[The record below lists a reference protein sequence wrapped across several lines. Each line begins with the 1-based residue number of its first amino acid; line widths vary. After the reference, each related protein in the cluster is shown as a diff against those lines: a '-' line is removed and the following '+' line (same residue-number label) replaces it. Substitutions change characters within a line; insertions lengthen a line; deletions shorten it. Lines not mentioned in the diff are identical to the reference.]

1 MVELWIPITIGAVI
15 FQTIRTGMQK
25 HLKGALTTSAV
36 TYVRFLFGFPVAV
49 LYLVILLGTT
59 GQAMPR
65 VSAAFVFYV
74 FLGGAG
80 QILGTFLLVH
90 LFSFRN
96 FAVGT
101 TYTKTEAI
109 QTALIG
115 LVFFG
120 QTMSWPGFLAIVVSV
135 TGVMIIS
142 IVHGHATLR
151 GFLTS
156 WTNRI
161 AAYGVLSGAGLAV
174 AAVGVRAASL
184 SLHLDGFLVPA
195 AVTLVWVTGMQVVAM
210 SVYMLW
216 RERTQ
221 IAAIF
226 RIFRFSSLVGL
237 TGVLGS
243 ICWFNAMTLQNAA
256 YVRTLGQVEL
266 ILSLLT
272 SYIVFKERS
281 TRFEII
287 GMVMIVVGIVILL
300 LFR

>member
-1 MVELWIPITIGAVI
+1 MVELWVPITIGAVI

-59 GQAMPR
+59 GQAMPP
-65 VSAAFVFYV
+65 VSADFVFYV

-161 AAYGVLSGAGLAV
+161 AAYGVLSGAGFAV

>member
-25 HLKGALTTSAV
+25 HLKGTLTTSAV
-36 TYVRFLFGFPVAV
+36 TYVRFLFGLPIVVA
-49 LYLVILLGTT
+49 YLALMLRTT
-59 GQAMPR
+59 GQAMPS
-65 VSAAFVFYV
+65 VSAAFVFYA
-74 FLGGAG
+74 FLGAAG
-80 QILGTFLLVH
+80 QVLGTFLLVH

-101 TYTKTEAI
+101 TYTKTEAL

-135 TGVMIIS
+135 TGVMMIS
-142 IVHGHATLR
+142 IVHGHATWR
-151 GFLTS
+151 GFLTG

-161 AAYGVLSGAGLAV
+161 AVYGMLSGAGFALA
-174 AAVGVRAASL
+174 ALGVRAASL
-184 SLHLDGFLVPA
+184 SLNMEGFLVPA
-195 AVTLVWVTGMQVVAM
+195 AVTLLWVTGMQVAAM
-210 SVYMLW
+210 SVYMVL
-216 RERTQ
+216 RERAQ

-226 RIFRFSSLVGL
+226 RTFRFSSLVGL

-243 ICWFNAMTLQNAA
+243 ICWFNAMTLENAA

-281 TRFEII
+281 TRYEIF
-287 GMVMIVVGIVILL
+287 GMVMIGIGIVILL

>member
-1 MVELWIPITIGAVI
+1 M
-15 FQTIRTGMQK
+15 
-25 HLKGALTTSAV
+25 
-36 TYVRFLFGFPVAV
+36 
-49 LYLVILLGTT
+49 
-59 GQAMPR
+59 
-65 VSAAFVFYV
+65 
-74 FLGGAG
+74 
-80 QILGTFLLVH
+80 
-90 LFSFRN
+90 
-96 FAVGT
+96 
-101 TYTKTEAI
+101 
-109 QTALIG
+109 
-115 LVFFG
+115 
-120 QTMSWPGFLAIVVSV
+120 
-135 TGVMIIS
+135 
-142 IVHGHATLR
+142 
-151 GFLTS
+151 
-156 WTNRI
+156 
-161 AAYGVLSGAGLAV
+161 
-174 AAVGVRAASL
+174 
-184 SLHLDGFLVPA
+184 PA